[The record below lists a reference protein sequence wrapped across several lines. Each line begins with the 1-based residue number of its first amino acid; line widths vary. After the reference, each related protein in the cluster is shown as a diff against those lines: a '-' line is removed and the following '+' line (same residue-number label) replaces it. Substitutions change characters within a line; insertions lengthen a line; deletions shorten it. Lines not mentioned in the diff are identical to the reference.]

1 MSGALTN
8 DSITTETLQAYQALC
23 AFCSWALY
31 ADPAEETMRGMVQD
45 RAMFSEAPFTQVAPD
60 ASHALVELFDGAAQ
74 SPEAFADFMHQVH
87 LDRTYLF
94 FMTGS
99 SKASPYESV
108 WRSEDETLFGP
119 RTLEVRAMYKRGG
132 LVFEHAAN
140 EPDDHIG
147 LEFSFVAHLLHAAAQ
162 GDEAALPLLR
172 EFLAEHLLAFGPDCL
187 ARIAERD
194 HGTYFRAVCG
204 IATGTLE
211 ALAAELEV
219 TANK

>member
-1 MSGALTN
+1 
-8 DSITTETLQAYQALC
+8 
-23 AFCSWALY
+23 
-31 ADPAEETMRGMVQD
+31 
-45 RAMFSEAPFTQVAPD
+45 MFSEAPFTQVASD
-60 ASHALVELFDGAAQ
+60 ASRALVELFDGAAQ

-119 RTLEVRAMYKRGG
+119 QTLEVRAMYKRGG
-132 LVFEHAAN
+132 LVFERAAN

-147 LEFSFVAHLLHAAAQ
+147 LEFSFVAHLLHAAAE

-194 HGTYFRAVCG
+194 HGAYFSGRAPGLSEGAGDAVHLIVCLNQKARG
-204 IATGTLE
+204 GS
-211 ALAAELEV
+211 AAFQYGSCPAGDSRAGGETFLV
-219 TANK
+219 CRS